1 MNIIQDFIP
10 VGRKNRPQKANAM
23 KYVTIHNTG
32 NSSKGAGAK
41 NHAAYVKGDSAA
53 NLPVSWHYTVDEFGA
68 YQHLPDNEVGLHAG
82 DGGNGT
88 GNNQSIGIEI
98 CMNSDGNLQGATD
111 NAVLLT
117 AELCKKHNI
126 PIENVVQHYKW
137 TGKICPQMIRA
148 GKPYD
153 WNTFI
158 SKVKAAMGN
167 TTPATPSTP
176 TTPAT
181 PSTGFKVGDIVQ
193 FGGGAVYVSSAA
205 ANPAHS
211 RGKSRCK
218 VTQTY
223 NGKHPYHLIS
233 EDGGNVYG
241 WVDAVNVS
249 AIGSTLSTP
258 ALKSIDEIAKEVIN
272 GKWGNGDERKK
283 KLTAA
288 GYDYA
293 TVQAR
298 VNQLLK

>member
-1 MNIIQDFIP
+1 MRQ
-10 VGRKNRPQKANAM
+10 
-23 KYVTIHNTG
+23 
-32 NSSKGAGAK
+32 
-41 NHAAYVKGDSAA
+41 
-53 NLPVSWHYTVDEFGA
+53 
-68 YQHLPDNEVGLHAG
+68 
-82 DGGNGT
+82 
-88 GNNQSIGIEI
+88 
-98 CMNSDGNLQGATD
+98 AT
-111 NAVLLT
+111 
-117 AELCKKHNI
+117 

-249 AIGSTLSTP
+249 AIGSTPSTP